1 MTGRLEGKTAI
12 VTGASRGIGAS
23 IARTFA
29 QEGATVVIVSRKQE
43 GLDRVA
49 AEINADHPD
58 SIHAK
63 SCHMG
68 KPEQIK
74 ALLEYIAEEHGVA
87 DILVNNAATN
97 PFFGPMTLIDGGA
110 YDKTFEVNLRG
121 AFELARAVAQAMM
134 AAEKGGSIVN
144 VASIAGLGAAPFQG
158 VYGMTKAALVSM
170 TQTLALEL
178 GGAGIR
184 VNAIAPGLVDTK
196 LAAALV
202 GNPDLAKRYTD
213 RAALGR
219 VGQPV
224 EIAGPVLFLASDESS
239 FVTGHTLVADG
250 GYVMAS

>member
-1 MTGRLEGKTAI
+1 MTQRLPGKIAI
-12 VTGASRGIGAS
+12 VTGASRGIGEAM
-23 IARTFA
+23 ARTFVA
-29 QEGATVVIVSRKQE
+29 AGATVVIVSRKQE

-49 AEINADHPD
+49 ESINSEKPG
-58 SIHAK
+58 SVLAK

-68 KPEQIK
+68 EPEQIQ
-74 ALLEYIAEEHGVA
+74 ALLEFVANEVGVA
-87 DILVNNAATN
+87 DVLVNNAATN
-97 PFFGPMTLIDGGA
+97 PFFGPMTLIEPRA

-121 AFELARAVAQAMM
+121 AFELARSVAQAMM
-134 AAEKGGSIVN
+134 SAGKGGSIIN

-158 VYGMTKAALVSM
+158 VYGMTKAALISM

-196 LAAALV
+196 LASALV
-202 GNPDLAKRYTD
+202 GNPELAKRYTD

-219 VGQPV
+219 VGQPI
-224 EIAGPVLFLASDESS
+224 EIAGPALFLASDESS
-239 FVTGHTLVADG
+239 YVTGHTLVADG